1 MLVEHWQA
9 LHPDLSATVLD
20 LWTTELPKLQGSVL
34 AARTEVEAGRTPC
47 GDAGTAW
54 SRLQD
59 LAAGLLSADRLLI
72 SAPMWNFGLPYRLKH
87 YIDCVTQ
94 PTLTYRGSPAAGF
107 EGLIPARPAAL
118 ILTRG
123 GSYPAGSEREP
134 FDFQSRYLRT
144 WLAFLGYRPVTTILV
159 DSTTLDEE
167 SIRAGEAQVQELA
180 SRF

>member
-1 MLVEHWQA
+1 MHGAEHSAEERAAWDAVEQVIA
-9 LHPDLSATVLD
+9 QF
-20 LWTTELPKLQGSVL
+20 K
-34 AARTEVEAGRTPC
+34 
-47 GDAGTAW
+47 DA
-54 SRLQD
+54 D
-59 LAAGLLSADRLLI
+59 KYVI
-72 SAPMWNFGLPYRLKH
+72 SLPMWNFGIPYRLKH

-159 DSTTLDEE
+159 ESTTLDQE
-167 SIRAGEAQVQELA
+167 SIRVGEAQVRDLA